1 MKTTSQHSL
10 FDHLKLMQ
18 KRIEFLVG
26 ARVVDRQ
33 KMSRASEKID
43 SLCRKISGWNSL
55 DELRRL
61 REQTR

>member
-1 MKTTSQHSL
+1 MKTVSQQSL

-33 KMSRASEKID
+33 RMAHASEKID
-43 SLCRKISGWNSL
+43 KLCRKIAGWNSV
-55 DELRRL
+55 DELRHL